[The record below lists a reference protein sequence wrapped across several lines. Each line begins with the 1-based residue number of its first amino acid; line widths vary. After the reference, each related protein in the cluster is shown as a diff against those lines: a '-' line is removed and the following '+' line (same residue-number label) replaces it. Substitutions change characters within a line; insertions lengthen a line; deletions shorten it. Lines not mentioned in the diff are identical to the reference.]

1 MRTCAVLCTL
11 LLILGSRWFE
21 SQGVLEQACMILQ
34 LRTGLGRLVRS
45 FAQIA
50 GGTTQHVLL
59 ITHGCG
65 GIPGRR

>member
-1 MRTCAVLCTL
+1 
-11 LLILGSRWFE
+11 
-21 SQGVLEQACMILQ
+21 MILQ
-34 LRTGLGRLVRS
+34 LRMGVDGLVWS

-65 GIPGRR
+65 GIPRTAIEQHASLPAARQTSRHMWPKWAR